1 MPLLNVLCRIRDI
14 TSVKMSSKKGLSVAT
29 QNPGLVVS
37 HYCVGCGKGLI
48 ASAAICP
55 FCGTPVKGNSTS
67 RGKDKAVA
75 VVLAVFLSGWTWLY
89 TYRFNAAKFW
99 IYIGGSFFLI
109 LTGIASFA
117 ASLDAYD
124 PEPAVGVIAFVYVVS
139 FAFWLW
145 AVIDSATKPR
155 EYYEN
160 YG

>member
-1 MPLLNVLCRIRDI
+1 MAAEKPE
-14 TSVKMSSKKGLSVAT
+14 
-29 QNPGLVVS
+29 LVVS

-55 FCGTPVKGNSTS
+55 VCGTPVKANSTS
-67 RGKDKAVA
+67 RGKDKTVA
-75 VVLAVFLSGWTWLY
+75 VVLAVFLSGWAWLY

-99 IYIGGSFFLI
+99 IYIGGSFFLV
-109 LTGIASFA
+109 LTGSVSFA

-124 PEPAVGVIAFVYVVS
+124 SVPAYAVLAFVYFVS

>member
-1 MPLLNVLCRIRDI
+1 M
-14 TSVKMSSKKGLSVAT
+14 AT
-29 QNPGLVVS
+29 ETPELVVS

-55 FCGTPVKGNSTS
+55 VCGTLVKANSTS
-67 RGKDKAVA
+67 RDKDKTVA
-75 VVLAVFLSGWTWLY
+75 VVLAIFLSGWTWLY
-89 TYRFNAAKFW
+89 TYHSNATKFW
-99 IYIGGSFFLI
+99 VYIGGSFVLG
-109 LTGIASFA
+109 LTGIVSFA

-124 PEPAVGVIAFVYVVS
+124 SVPAYGVLAFVYVVS

-160 YG
+160 YGRS